1 MKQDIT
7 SRKDIELLVNS
18 FYDKAKS
25 DETIGFIF
33 MSIIG
38 EDWSHHL
45 PVMYQFWESIL
56 LSKPGYLGNPINKHI
71 DIDKQIPLGKAHF
84 DQWVKLWHETIDR
97 LFEGAVAADAKNRG
111 MLMANLINMKVEM
124 ARDNKFIQ

>member
-7 SRKDIELLVNS
+7 SREDIELLVNS
-18 FYDKAKS
+18 FYNKAKS

-33 MSIIG
+33 MKIIG

-71 DIDKQIPLGKAHF
+71 DIGKQIPLGKAHF
-84 DQWVKLWHETIDR
+84 DQWVKLWHETIDD
-97 LFEGAVAADAKNRG
+97 LFEGTVAADAKNRG

-124 ARDNKFIQ
+124 ARDSKFIQ